1 MMNDALIKV
10 GLPVF
15 KGWHG
20 DFWIYWRNFG
30 TDCLRKHFYGGL
42 NPMQTT
48 VNIRPVTKNDV
59 PQLLDL
65 MYQYIVD
72 FYKCPRPSEDALT
85 GIVNHLIETPWEG
98 IQFVVENE
106 TNELVGFATLY
117 FTFNTLEAKRLALL
131 HDMFVLP
138 RIRGQKIGEQ
148 LFQTCL

>member
-1 MMNDALIKV
+1 
-10 GLPVF
+10 
-15 KGWHG
+15 
-20 DFWIYWRNFG
+20 
-30 TDCLRKHFYGGL
+30 
-42 NPMQTT
+42 MQTT